1 MAELMATMVVGPLL
15 SMVKDK
21 ASSYLLEQYK
31 VMEGMEEQHEILKR
45 KLPAILDVIADAEE
59 QAAKHREGVKAW
71 LEALRK
77 VAYQANDVFDEF
89 KYEALRRKAKGHYK
103 MLSSMVV
110 IKLIPTHNRILFSYR
125 MGNKLRM
132 ILNAIEVLI
141 EEMNAF
147 RFKFRPE
154 PPMSSMK
161 WRKTD
166 SKISDLSLDIA
177 NNSRKEDKQEIVSR
191 LLVPASEG
199 DLTVLPIVGM
209 GGMGKTTLAQLIY
222 NDPDIQKHFQLLLW
236 VCVSDNFDVDL
247 LAKSIVEAARKQ
259 KNDNSGSTNKSPL
272 DELKEVVSG
281 QRYLLVLDDVW
292 NRDARKWE
300 ALKSYLQHGGSGS
313 SVLTTTRD
321 QEVAQVMAPAQK
333 PYDLKRL
340 KESFIEEIIRTSAFS
355 SQQER
360 PPELLKMVGDIAK
373 KCSGSPLAA
382 TALGSTLRTK
392 TTKKE
397 WEAILSRST
406 ICDEENGILPILK
419 LSYNCL
425 PSYMRQC
432 FSFCAIFP
440 KDHEIDVEMLIQLWM
455 ANGFIPEQQGEC
467 PEIIGK
473 RIFSEL
479 VSRSFFQ
486 DAKGIPFEFHDIKN
500 SKITCK
506 IHDLMHDVAQSSMGK
521 ECAAI
526 DTEVSKSEDF
536 PYSARHLFLSGDRPE
551 AIRTP
556 SPEKGYPGIQT
567 LICSRFKY
575 LQNVSKYRSLR
586 VLTTMW
592 EGSFLIP
599 KYHHHLRYLDLSES
613 EIKALPEDISI
624 LYHLQTLNLS
634 RCLSLRRLPKGMKYM
649 TALRHLYTH
658 GCWSLGS
665 MPPDLGHLT
674 CLQTLTCFVAGT
686 CSGCSDLGEL
696 RQLDLGGRLELRKLE
711 NVTKADAKAANLGKK
726 EKLTKLTLIW
736 TDQEYKEAQSNNH
749 KEVLEGLTPHEG
761 LKVLSIYHCGS
772 STCPTWMNKL
782 RDMVGLELNGCKNLE
797 KLPPLWQLP
806 ALQVLCLEGL
816 GSLNCL
822 FNCDT
827 HTPFTF
833 CRLKELTLSDMTN
846 FETWWDTNEVQGEE
860 LMFPEVEK
868 LSIESCHRL
877 TALPKAS
884 NAISES
890 SGEVSTVC
898 RSAFPALKEMKLYDL
913 RIFQKWEAVDG
924 TPREEATFPQL
935 DKLEI
940 RQCPEL
946 TTLPEA
952 PKLSDLEISKG
963 NQQISLQAA
972 SRHITSLSSLVLH
985 LSTDDTETASVAKQQ
1000 DSSDLVIEDEKWSHK
1015 SPLELMVLSRCNLLF
1030 SHPSALALWTCFAQL
1045 LDLKIRYVDALVSWP
1060 EEVFQGLVS
1069 LRKLEISVCEN
1080 LTGHTQARG
1089 QSTPAPSELL
1099 PRLESL
1105 EITCCDSIVEVPN
1118 LPASLKLLEIR
1129 GCPGLESIV
1138 FNQQQDR
1145 TMLVSAESFAE
1156 QDKSSLISGST
1167 SETNDHVLPRLESLV
1182 INWCDRLEVLHLPP
1196 SIKKLGIYSC
1206 EKLRSLSVKLDAVR
1220 ELSIR
1225 HCGSLK
1231 SLESCLGELASL
1243 QQLKLFDCKSLESLP
1258 KGPQAYS
1265 SLTSLEIRGCSGIKV
1280 LPPSLQQRLDDIE
1293 DKELDACYEE
1303 AEAEPKSRHRQSAI
1317 SRLMCLK

>member
-89 KYEALRRKAKGHYK
+89 KYEALRRKAKAKGHYK
-103 MLSSMVV
+103 MLGMDV
-110 IKLIPTHNRILFSYR
+110 IKLFPTHNRIVFRYR
-125 MGNKLRM
+125 MCNKLSI

-141 EEMNAF
+141 VEMNAF
-147 RFKFRPE
+147 GFKFRPE

-177 NNSRKEDKQEIVSR
+177 NRSREEDRHKIVNS
-191 LLVPASEG
+191 LLAQASNG
-199 DLTVLPIVGM
+199 DLTVIPIVGM

-222 NDPDIQKHFQLLLW
+222 NDPKIQKHFQLLLW
-236 VCVSDNFDVDL
+236 VCVSDNFDVDS
-247 LAKSIVEAARKQ
+247 LAKSILEKARKQ
-259 KNDNSGSTNKSPL
+259 NNGN
-272 DELKEVVSG
+272 EFKEVVNG
-281 QRYLLVLDDVW
+281 QRFLLVLDDVW
-292 NRDARKWE
+292 NREASKWE

-321 QEVAQVMAPAQK
+321 QAVAQLMAPPK
-333 PYDLKRL
+333 EVHHLDRL
-340 KESFIEEIIRTSAFS
+340 HESFIKDIIERSAFS
-355 SQQER
+355 SQQKR

-392 TTKKE
+392 TTEKE
-397 WEAILSRST
+397 WETILSRST

-455 ANGFIPEQQGEC
+455 ANGFIPEKQGEC

-486 DAKGIPFEFHDIKN
+486 DVKGIPFEFHDIKG
-500 SKITCK
+500 SKITGR
-506 IHDLMHDVAQSSMGK
+506 IHDLMHDVAQSSMEK

-526 DTEVSKSEDF
+526 DSESIRCEDF

-551 AIRTP
+551 SILN
-556 SPEKGYPGIQT
+556 SSQEKGYPGIQT
-567 LICSRFKY
+567 LIYSSRNED
-575 LQNVSKYRSLR
+575 LQNLSKLRSLR
-586 VLTTMW
+586 ALQIR
-592 EGSFLIP
+592 GGLILKP
-599 KYHHHLRYLDLSES
+599 KYHHHLRYLDLSFS
-613 EIKALPEDISI
+613 KIKALPEDISI

-634 RCLSLRRLPKGMKYM
+634 YCEYLRRLPNGMKYM
-649 TALRHLYTH
+649 TALRHLYTY
-658 GCWSLGS
+658 GCRRLKS

-696 RQLDLGGRLELRKLE
+696 RQLDLGGRLELTQLE
-711 NVTKADAKAANLGKK
+711 NVAKADAKAANLGKK
-726 EKLTKLTLIW
+726 EKLTELILRC
-736 TDQEYKEAQSNNH
+736 TDQEYKEAQSHNH
-749 KEVLEGLTPHEG
+749 KEVLEVLTPHEG
-761 LKVLSIYHCGS
+761 LKVLSIYHSGS

-782 RDMVGLELNGCKNLE
+782 RYMVKLVLDGCKNLE

-806 ALQVLCLEGL
+806 ALKVLWLEGL
-816 GSLNCL
+816 DDLNCL
-822 FNCDT
+822 FNSDT
-827 HTPFTF
+827 YTHFTF
-833 CRLKELTLSDMTN
+833 RKLKKLTLSDMTN
-846 FETWWDTNEVQGEE
+846 FETWWDTNEVKGEE
-860 LMFPEVEK
+860 VIFPEVEK
-868 LSIESCHRL
+868 LTISSCPRL

-884 NAISES
+884 NVISEL
-890 SGEVSTVC
+890 SGGVCTVC
-898 RSAFPALKEMKLYDL
+898 HSAFPALKRMVFYGLD
-913 RIFQKWEAVDG
+913 IFQKWEAVDG
-924 TPREEATFPQL
+924 TPREEVTFPQL
-935 DKLEI
+935 DCLSI
-940 RQCPEL
+940 RRCPEL

-952 PKLSDLEISKG
+952 PKLRYLHIEGG
-963 NQQISLQAA
+963 NQRISLQAA
-972 SRHITSLSSLVLH
+972 SRYITSLYSLRLEF
-985 LSTDDTETASVAKQQ
+985 SIDDTEKASVAKQQ
-1000 DSSDLVIEDEKWSHK
+1000 DSSELVIEDEKWNQK
-1015 SPLELMVLSRCNLLF
+1015 SPLEHMYLTGCNLLF
-1030 SHPSALALWTCFAQL
+1030 SHPSALALRTCFAQL
-1045 LDLKIRYVDALVSWP
+1045 LDLRIWRVDALIYWP

-1069 LRKLEISVCEN
+1069 LRTLDILQCFN
-1080 LTGHTQARG
+1080 LTGHTQSA
-1089 QSTPAPSELL
+1089 PAPSELL

-1105 EITCCDSIVEVPN
+1105 FIHSCLSFVEVPN
-1118 LPASLKLLEIR
+1118 LPASLKLLKIVACE
-1129 GCPGLESIV
+1129 GLKSII
-1138 FNQQQDR
+1138 FNQQQDT
-1145 TMLVSAESFAE
+1145 TMLVSAENFA
-1156 QDKSSLISGST
+1156 QLDKSSLISGS
-1167 SETNDHVLPRLESLV
+1167 NDHVLPRLESLD
-1182 INWCDRLEVLHLPP
+1182 IAGCYRLEALHLPP
-1196 SIKKLGIYSC
+1196 CIKKLEICVC
-1206 EKLRSLSVKLDAVR
+1206 EKLQSLSGKLDAVQA
-1220 ELSIR
+1220 LSIEY
-1225 HCGSLK
+1225 CGSLK
-1231 SLESCLGELASL
+1231 SLESCLGELPSL
-1243 QQLKLFDCKSLESLP
+1243 QHLRLVNCPGLVSLP

-1265 SLTSLEIRGCSGIKV
+1265 SLTYVKIRSCSSIKV

-1293 DKELDACYEE
+1293 EKELDACYEE
-1303 AEAEPKSRHRQSAI
+1303 PKAHQSAI
-1317 SRLMCLK
+1317 ARLLCLK